1 METVCRGVFP
11 DSNRLWKVT
20 QRRFHTAWQELLGDQ
35 LQICPTVGRELTHD
49 VVVGNLETRVRW
61 DGRRREAVRGDTH
74 RGRRAQGG

>member
-49 VVVGNLETRVRW
+49 VVVGNLEMS
-61 DGRRREAVRGDTH
+61 REAACDAIERNDREG
-74 RGRRAQGG
+74 